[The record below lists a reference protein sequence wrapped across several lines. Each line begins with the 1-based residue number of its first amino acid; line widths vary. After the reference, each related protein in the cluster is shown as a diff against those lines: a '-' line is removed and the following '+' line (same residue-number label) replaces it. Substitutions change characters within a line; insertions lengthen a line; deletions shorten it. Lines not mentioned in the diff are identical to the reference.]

1 MKKSSALT
9 PVMKQ
14 YWEVKSA
21 HPDKIIL
28 FQMGDFYEMF
38 YKDAQIASGILNIA
52 LTARNKQAVDVIPM
66 CGVPLSTMPKAV
78 SRILACGHKAVICEQ
93 IEDSSSKKGL
103 VRREATRILS
113 PGMAY
118 DPSFLDE
125 LKAHYICAFDSNT
138 VSFSAFAEGE
148 AFYYNFSDT
157 QELER
162 LILMVQPV
170 EIIFRENQRDQI
182 PPALEKTHLTIDSGD
197 PEKFSNNIPESAERL
212 LSYIKKTSGPSAV
225 KGIRKFERRY
235 TQKNLHLSHS
245 AVKHLEIVQTFEGR
259 RQGSLFSAVN
269 RTKTFSGARKLKQCL
284 MNPLADRALIEKR
297 LDRVE
302 FFFKNEAVCGKIRRL
317 LESAGDLERKVGKIN
332 YPSAGPR
339 DLLILGRALEAVFLL
354 LDLDPA
360 GRRFFEE
367 GSLEPVR
374 ELAQSFVQ
382 DIRQDA
388 PGTAG
393 AGWIFKKG
401 AERELNSLIEW
412 SENVDQLTANMEKR
426 EKQRSQIPSLKIR
439 RNQVFGFYIE
449 ITKAN
454 VKKAP
459 AYYLRKQTL
468 SQAERYTTKE
478 LQELEQKFIAVEAQR
493 TAKEHEMFKQR
504 LGRARFLFPELHRL
518 ARFTAD
524 LDVSSSLAVL
534 AQERNYTR
542 PVFTTDS
549 IYLKNSRHPVIEQER
564 PFTPNTISMERGGC
578 LLLTGP
584 NMAGKSTLMR
594 QTALNVLLAQSGSF
608 APAESAKLPVF
619 KKLFTRVG
627 AGDLLHSGLSTFM
640 VEMKE
645 AGEIVHHAD
654 ENSLIILD
662 ELGRGTSTYDGLSL
676 AQALLEYMIEK
687 NKSYILFSTH
697 YHELTRLK
705 QKKIQQGHM
714 AVQETQSGIDF
725 LYTLRSGASWRS
737 YGIDVGR
744 KAGLPPSVIQRAREL
759 MQCFEQKQSSLESAE
774 KENLHR
780 IEGKI

>member
-14 YWEVKSA
+14 YWEVKSS
-21 HPDKIIL
+21 HPDKIVL

-52 LTARNKQAVDVIPM
+52 LTARNKKAVDIIPM
-66 CGVPLSTMPKAV
+66 CGVPLSTMPKTV
-78 SRILACGHKAVICEQ
+78 SQLLARGHKAVICEQ
-93 IEDSSSKKGL
+93 LEDSASKKGL
-103 VRREATRILS
+103 VRREVTRVLS

-148 AFYYNFSDT
+148 AFYYNFST
-157 QELER
+157 AQELER

-170 EIIFRENQRDQI
+170 EIIFREDQRGQI
-182 PPALEKTHLTIDSGD
+182 PTALDNTHLTIDTDSV
-197 PEKFSNNIPESAERL
+197 EEFSKNIPSSALRL
-212 LSYIKKTSGPSAV
+212 LSYIKKTGGPEAL
-225 KGIRKFERRY
+225 KGIRKFEKRY
-235 TQKNLHLSHS
+235 TEKNLFLSHG

-259 RQGSLFSAVN
+259 LKGSLFSAVN

-284 MNPLADRALIEKR
+284 MNPLADISLIEKR
-297 LDRVE
+297 LNRVE
-302 FFFKNEAVCGKIRRL
+302 FFFKNEAECGKVRGL
-317 LESAGDLERKVGKIN
+317 LETAGDLERKVGKIN

-339 DLLILGRALEAVFLL
+339 DLLSLGKSLEVVFLL
-354 LDLDPA
+354 LDSEA
-360 GRRFFEE
+360 RYFFEQD
-367 GSLEPVR
+367 SLEPVR
-374 ELAQSFVQ
+374 ELARGLVQ
-382 DIRQDA
+382 DIREDA
-388 PGTAG
+388 PLSASAG
-393 AGWIFKKG
+393 GIFKKG
-401 AERELNSLIEW
+401 AESELNSLIEW
-412 SENVDQLTANMEKR
+412 SENAGRLTADMENR

-459 AYYLRKQTL
+459 AYYFRKQTL
-468 SQAERYTTKE
+468 SQAERYTTRE
-478 LQELEQKFIAVEAQR
+478 LQELEQKITAAEAKR

-504 LGRARFLFPELHRL
+504 LDKVRFLFPELHRL
-518 ARFTAD
+518 ARFTAE
-524 LDVSSSLAVL
+524 LDVSSSLAFL
-534 AQERNYTR
+534 ASERNYTR
-542 PVFTTDS
+542 PRFTQNS
-549 IYLKNSRHPVIEQER
+549 ICIKNSRHPVIEQER
-564 PFTPNTISMERGGC
+564 PFIPNTISMEKGEC

-608 APAESAKLPVF
+608 VPAEQAQLPVF

-654 ENSLIILD
+654 EKSLIILD

-705 QKKIQQGHM
+705 QTKIKQGHM

-725 LYTLRSGASWRS
+725 LYTLRSGASQRS

-744 KAGLPPSVIQRAREL
+744 KAGLPSSVIERAREL
-759 MQCFEQKQSSLESAE
+759 IQRFEKTQTPLENV
-774 KENLHR
+774 K
-780 IEGKI
+780 